1 MKKRIISLV
10 LVGVLTLSILGG
22 CGKKEIPL
30 EESTTES
37 TDELIAEEGAEILY
51 EKAYN
56 VTARKNIESI
66 NGLKDDDALKV
77 YTEAFDDAV
86 PMPQVKRISYYWT
99 TMQSVLSAVFDGK
112 ITPEEG
118 AKKAQDDFE
127 ALVASE

>member
-1 MKKRIISLV
+1 MHMFLLILNIRMLHSLFAEY
-10 LVGVLTLSILGG
+10 LVS
-22 CGKKEIPL
+22 
-30 EESTTES
+30 
-37 TDELIAEEGAEILY
+37 EEGAEILY

-56 VTARKNIESI
+56 VTARKNIENI